1 MGTNESE
8 VAWQLEQIRLQY
20 EAAERGLTGLAQ
32 GTARHQFITARME
45 QMGKLH
51 EELVMLIGAEQATR
65 LFAGTLENA

>member
-1 MGTNESE
+1 MGTNKSE
-8 VAWQLEQIRLQY
+8 VVWQLEQIRLQY

-51 EELVMLIGAEQATR
+51 EELVMLVGAEQATR
-65 LFAGTLENA
+65 LFAETLENA